1 MNPGIP
7 PPPPVV
13 QQQLSSGSPFHN
25 HPPLQPSL
33 AIPSSSNN
41 HNGYGDYDI
50 PRSTRERNGFQDYD
64 VPLPKWERE
73 AKERAMAA
81 RVPGP
86 QLQNSPMR
94 SNSMEKDPGLEGGTP
109 VIQDERGRKEK
120 GYSLLTTKPRP
131 PSDSSSDSRP
141 VSVTSSVYSADAS
154 SLSLNSSRS
163 SSKLTIPNN
172 DGEQPDYDIPKPSQ
186 NSELSIDHQ
195 FEESIDQIF
204 ENMADQREKKKLRNG
219 GMPPSDAGES
229 FHLRPIGMTLN
240 ESAHSSTSNLDENS
254 SSRSGSND
262 NLGVWDDISYEE
274 EEEDEEAEKV
284 ALVEEMEVGKDGLLL
299 DSWIQ
304 ELESGIKGMEEVA
317 GLSEVSVLYVTKG
330 RYLL

>member
-1 MNPGIP
+1 
-7 PPPPVV
+7 
-13 QQQLSSGSPFHN
+13 
-25 HPPLQPSL
+25 
-33 AIPSSSNN
+33 
-41 HNGYGDYDI
+41 
-50 PRSTRERNGFQDYD
+50 
-64 VPLPKWERE
+64 
-73 AKERAMAA
+73 
-81 RVPGP
+81 
-86 QLQNSPMR
+86 
-94 SNSMEKDPGLEGGTP
+94 MEKDAGLEGGVP

-131 PSDSSSDSRP
+131 PSESSSDSRP

-172 DGEQPDYDIPKPSQ
+172 EGDQTDYDVPKPSQ
-186 NSELSIDHQ
+186 NSELSLDHQ

-204 ENMADQREKKKLRNG
+204 ENMVDQHEKKKLRNG
-219 GMPPSDAGES
+219 GLPPSDVGDS

-274 EEEDEEAEKV
+274 EEEEEE
-284 ALVEEMEVGKDGLLL
+284 VEEGLVGEMGVGKDGGMLL
-299 DSWIQ
+299 DSWIK

-317 GLSEVSVLYVTKG
+317 GLSEVSVPYNDTLGMTISTCKQ
-330 RYLL
+330 

>member
-1 MNPGIP
+1 M
-7 PPPPVV
+7 V
-13 QQQLSSGSPFHN
+13 QQQLSGGSPS
-25 HPPLQPSL
+25 Q
-33 AIPSSSNN
+33 
-41 HNGYGDYDI
+41 NGYGDYDI
-50 PRSTRERNGFQDYD
+50 PRSARERNGFQDYD

-94 SNSMEKDPGLEGGTP
+94 SNSMEKDAGLEGGTP
-109 VIQDERGRKEK
+109 AIQDERGRKEK

-172 DGEQPDYDIPKPSQ
+172 DGEQPDYDVPKPSL
-186 NSELSIDHQ
+186 NSELSLDHQ

-204 ENMADQREKKKLRNG
+204 ENMADQHEKKKLRNG
-219 GMPPSDAGES
+219 GIPPSDVGDS
-229 FHLRPIGMTLN
+229 SHLRPIGMTLN

-284 ALVEEMEVGKDGLLL
+284 GLVEVGKDGILL
-299 DSWIQ
+299 DSWIK

-330 RYLL
+330 RHLGTDILEDWFKLCSLIIAFFSF

>member
-1 MNPGIP
+1 
-7 PPPPVV
+7 
-13 QQQLSSGSPFHN
+13 
-25 HPPLQPSL
+25 
-33 AIPSSSNN
+33 
-41 HNGYGDYDI
+41 
-50 PRSTRERNGFQDYD
+50 
-64 VPLPKWERE
+64 
-73 AKERAMAA
+73 MAA

-86 QLQNSPMR
+86 QLQNTPVKT
-94 SNSMEKDPGLEGGTP
+94 NSMEKDADLEGGVP

-131 PSDSSSDSRP
+131 PSESSSDSRP

-172 DGEQPDYDIPKPSQ
+172 EGDQTDYDVPKPSQ
-186 NSELSIDHQ
+186 NSELSLDHQ

-204 ENMADQREKKKLRNG
+204 ENMVDQHEKKKLRNG
-219 GMPPSDAGES
+219 GLPPSDVGDS

-274 EEEDEEAEKV
+274 EEEEEE
-284 ALVEEMEVGKDGLLL
+284 VEEGLVGEMGVGKDGGMLL
-299 DSWIQ
+299 DSWIK

-317 GLSEVSVLYVTKG
+317 GLSEVSVLYNDTLG
-330 RYLL
+330 RNLLVCVSPILNRGLVVCMALQLWKESTE